1 MEVSN
6 SGTAEHAIFD
16 FIIPAGATGPAGMA
30 GATGPTG
37 PTGAVGATGVT
48 GPTGPAGTA
57 GVTGPTGPTGMAG
70 VTGPTGPTG
79 MAGVTGPT
87 GPTGAAG
94 VTGPTGPTGMTGVT
108 GPTGPTGAAGA
119 TGPTGPTGAVGATG
133 VTGPTGPA
141 GTAGV
146 TGPTG
151 PTGAAGV
158 TGPTGPTGMT
168 GATGPTGPTAPVSLL
183 SAYSTPSQGGNSGDP
198 IEFDRNALSYG
209 SDISHTA
216 GSSTATINQP
226 GVYNVDFH
234 GVISP
239 NAENSFPVNIVTSLE
254 QNGSV
259 VPGASVP
266 YTFQSAT
273 DTSEPSF
280 SVPLSVSSVPTTLQV
295 VPTGGAYLA
304 DAVALNITRLG
315 DIPT

>member
-1 MEVSN
+1 M
-6 SGTAEHAIFD
+6 
-16 FIIPAGATGPAGMA
+16 TGPI
-30 GATGPTG
+30 G
-37 PTGAVGATGVT
+37 PTGA
-48 GPTGPAGTA
+48 
-57 GVTGPTGPTGMAG
+57 
-70 VTGPTGPTG
+70 
-79 MAGVTGPT
+79 
-87 GPTGAAG
+87 TGA
-94 VTGPTGPTGMTGVT
+94 T

-119 TGPTGPTGAVGATG
+119 TGPKGATG
-133 VTGPTGPA
+133 A
-141 GTAGV
+141 

-151 PTGAAGV
+151 PTGPSGD
-158 TGPTGPTGMT
+158 TGDSGPTGPTGT
-168 GATGPTGPTAPVSLL
+168 AATLAVGNVTTGQPGSGAKVSNSGTAQNAILDFTIPAGATGPTGPTAPVSLL